1 MIPPIRSSPSLL
13 LLISLV
19 ALVLVA
25 PQVRG
30 RALPAYVVTILLALV
45 LLSALR
51 ATADTRRLR
60 AIGTVLGLVWI
71 TLNVWSTT
79 MALPIAERGSQLV
92 FIGFSSFTIILLI
105 RRIVNAEAVNFEIVC
120 ASPSVYLLI
129 AIAWAVSY
137 DMIESISP
145 GAFRTAHEGVE
156 LGFSGFLYFSLTTI
170 TTLGYGDITPVRPT
184 AGIWATLEAATGI
197 FFMAILVARLVSL
210 YRR

>member
-1 MIPPIRSSPSLL
+1 MIPSIRRSPSLL

-25 PQVRG
+25 PQAQG
-30 RALPAYVVTILLALV
+30 RALPAYVVTLLFALV
-45 LLSALR
+45 LFSALR
-51 ATADTRRLR
+51 ATADKGRHRTI
-60 AIGTVLGLVWI
+60 AMTLGLVWI
-71 TLNVWSTT
+71 TFSVWNTT
-79 MALPIAERGSQLV
+79 MAHPIAERASQLV
-92 FIGFSSFTIILLI
+92 FIGFSSFTITLLI
-105 RRIVNAEAVNFEIVC
+105 RRIVSADEVTFEVVC

-137 DMIESISP
+137 DMIESVSP

-170 TTLGYGDITPVRPT
+170 TTLGYGDITPVRPS
-184 AGIWATLEAATGI
+184 AGIWATLEAVTGV